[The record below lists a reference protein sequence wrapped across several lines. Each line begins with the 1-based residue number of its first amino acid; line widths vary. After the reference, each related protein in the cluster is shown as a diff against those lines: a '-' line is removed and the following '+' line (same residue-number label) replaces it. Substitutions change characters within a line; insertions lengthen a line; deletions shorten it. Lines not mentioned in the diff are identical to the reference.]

1 MHNTNNNN
9 FNNLLDNEKIIITN
23 YMDNENNKI
32 IYVSKEYKRNILL
45 SIIFNT
51 VVFLIAVIIYLYLM
65 YDKNKNKKN
74 VEWIIK

>member
-74 VEWIIK
+74 VE